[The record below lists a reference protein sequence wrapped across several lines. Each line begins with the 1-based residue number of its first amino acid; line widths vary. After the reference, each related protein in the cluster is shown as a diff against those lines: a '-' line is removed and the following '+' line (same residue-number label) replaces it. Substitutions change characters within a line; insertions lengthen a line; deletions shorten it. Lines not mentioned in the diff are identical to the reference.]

1 VSSRLPENLENL
13 TNSKPNSSNSR
24 PESWEGVILFI
35 EATIPMLITTKEVA
49 ALLQVHPKHVYRLLK
64 RGLPAHRVGDE
75 WRFDEEEVRHF
86 CRSRGTALVAER
98 EQDTQAS
105 ERPALPTSTA
115 GNPPS
120 FVAANGD
127 VAVELLLETVRR
139 SRGPCLGHIPADHE
153 SGLALLRKNAVL
165 VSGFHGESMP
175 QGFSPTGL
183 ARIQLVEREVGLVF
197 ARGLRLRRASAIVGR
212 RLAGR
217 PLTAGIRAHLDAEL
231 AKEGV
236 EPERVY
242 KNAILLDSHRDVVMA
257 VVRGEA
263 EVGLA
268 SQAWAARAGLGFLA
282 LASEPYGLLLLGKN
296 LGDPAIVGL
305 CEVAHSAS
313 FRKRVVGET
322 GYVVHRAG
330 EIRLGTSA

>member
-1 VSSRLPENLENL
+1 
-13 TNSKPNSSNSR
+13 
-24 PESWEGVILFI
+24 
-35 EATIPMLITTKEVA
+35 MLITTKEVA
-49 ALLQVHPKHVYRLLK
+49 TLLKVHPKHVYRLLK

-86 CRSRGTALVAER
+86 CRQRGTAPRAENAPCSPSG
-98 EQDTQAS
+98 DA
-105 ERPALPTSTA
+105 
-115 GNPPS
+115 PPS

-139 SRGPCLGHIPADHE
+139 SCGPCLGHIPADHE
-153 SGLALLRKNAVL
+153 TGLALLRRNAVL
-165 VSGFHGESMP
+165 VSGFHGEDMP
-175 QGFSPTGL
+175 PGFSSAGL

-197 ARGLRLRRASAIVGR
+197 PRGLRVRRASAIVGR

-217 PLTAGIRAHLDAEL
+217 PLTAGIRTHLDTAL

-236 EPERVY
+236 EADRIY
-242 KNAILLDSHRDVVMA
+242 KNAVLLDSHRDVVMA

-282 LASEPYGLLLLGKN
+282 LASEPYGLLLRGKS
-296 LGDPAIVGL
+296 LGDRAIIGL
-305 CEVAHSAS
+305 CEVAHSAA
-313 FRKRVVGET
+313 FRKRLVAET
-322 GYVVHRAG
+322 GYVASRAG
-330 EIRLGTSA
+330 EIRLATSSSLPE

>member
-1 VSSRLPENLENL
+1 
-13 TNSKPNSSNSR
+13 
-24 PESWEGVILFI
+24 
-35 EATIPMLITTKEVA
+35 MLITTKEVA
-49 ALLQVHPKHVYRLLK
+49 TLLKVHPKHVYRLLK

-75 WRFDEEEVRHF
+75 WRFDEEEVRRF
-86 CRSRGTALVAER
+86 CRSRGTA
-98 EQDTQAS
+98 QALDGAQQGAAS
-105 ERPALPTSTA
+105 GPFVPASSIA

-139 SRGPCLGHIPADHE
+139 SHGPCLGHIPADHE
-153 SGLALLRKNAVL
+153 TGLDLLRRNAVL
-165 VSGFHGESMP
+165 VSGFHGEAMP
-175 QGFSPTGL
+175 QGFATTGL

-197 ARGLRLRRASAIVGR
+197 QRGLRLRRASAIVGR

-217 PLTAGIRAHLDAEL
+217 PLTAGIRAHLDAAL

-236 EPERVY
+236 AADRVY
-242 KNAILLDSHRDVVMA
+242 NNAILLDSHRDVVMA

-322 GYVVHRAG
+322 GYVAHRAG